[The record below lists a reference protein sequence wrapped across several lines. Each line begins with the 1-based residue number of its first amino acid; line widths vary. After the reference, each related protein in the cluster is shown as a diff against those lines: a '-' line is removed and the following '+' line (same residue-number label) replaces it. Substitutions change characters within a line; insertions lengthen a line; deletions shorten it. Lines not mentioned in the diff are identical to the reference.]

1 MTEGHEVCEMLMNK
15 KSITLGREETQQG
28 DTLTVHLEK
37 DNDLIALL
45 KQHFLGIKWRP
56 DKQRWEM
63 PYNSK
68 LKSTFF
74 AVFKGKAWIDYQ
86 QLLQANEKPKPKEEP
101 SPSLKPLNDYQRD
114 KIDSFRVWMENK
126 RYSPNTIKTYTET
139 LGVFFRFFHNKAIS
153 ELRNEDVVAFNNN
166 YIIKQGHSYSYQN
179 QFVNSLK
186 LFFNK
191 IEKRVIDVELIQRP
205 RSEKKLPNVL
215 SKQEIKLILESLQNT
230 KHKAMLSLIYAC
242 GLRRSELLNI
252 KPQDI
257 LSDRKLLHIKQSKG
271 KKDRIVPL
279 SDKLLDM
286 LRDYYKTYKP
296 KVWLFEG
303 QQEGETYSERSLELV
318 FKNALKQSGIK
329 KPATLHWLRHSYA
342 THLLENGTDLR
353 YIQELLGHKSSKTT
367 EIYTH
372 VSTQNIQKIKSPFD
386 DL

>member
-37 DNDLIALL
+37 DKDLIALL

-63 PYNSK
+63 PYDTK

-74 AVFKGKAWIDYQ
+74 SVFKGKAWIDYQ

-114 KIDSFRVWMENK
+114 KIDSFRIWMENK
-126 RYSPNTIKTYTET
+126 RYSANTIKTYIET
-139 LGVFFRFFHNKAIS
+139 LGVFLKYHENKAIS
-153 ELRNEDVVAFNNN
+153 EIALEHIVDFNNH
-166 YIIKQGHSYSYQN
+166 YIIQNGHSQSYQN

-186 LFFNK
+186 LFFSK
-191 IEKRVIDVELIQRP
+191 IENRVLNPELIQRP
-205 RSEKKLPNVL
+205 KREKKLPNVL
-215 SKQEIKLILESLQNT
+215 SKEEVKVILDAHNNI
-230 KHKAMLSLIYAC
+230 KHKVMLSLIYSC
-242 GLRRSELLNI
+242 GLRCGELINLKPENI
-252 KPQDI
+252 DSKRNII
-257 LSDRKLLHIKQSKG
+257 LIKQSKG

-279 SDKLLDM
+279 SHKILEM
-286 LRDYYKTYKP
+286 LREYFKLYKP
-296 KVWLFEG
+296 SNYLFEG
-303 QQEGETYSERSLELV
+303 QNKGESYDARSLQMVL
-318 FKNALKQSGIK
+318 KQALKKTNIK
-329 KPATLHWLRHSYA
+329 KPVTLHWLRHSYA
-342 THLLENGTDLR
+342 THLLEGGTDLR
-353 YIQELLGHKSSKTT
+353 YIQVLLGHNSSKTT

-372 VSTQNIQKIKSPFD
+372 VSTKNIQQIKSPFD